1 METYNYEK
9 LNQIINMQYIKSDTI
24 NEKSLIKDYDY
35 QIKLKEQEK
44 SNDFYKKLE
53 KSNDFYKKLIR
64 TYNNPSFENL
74 ISTAKI
80 ASTINQVEPQ
90 KDDKSKYIYI
100 DKNYT

>member
-1 METYNYEK
+1 METYNYQK
-9 LNQIINMQYIKSDTI
+9 LNQIINMQYIKIITEE
-24 NEKSLIKDYDY
+24 EKQRIKNDRNY

-44 SNDFYKKLE
+44 SNDFYK
-53 KSNDFYKKLIR
+53 NLIR

-74 ISTAKI
+74 ISSAKI

-90 KDDKSKYIYI
+90 KDDRSKYIYI

>member
-1 METYNYEK
+1 METYNYQK
-9 LNQIINMQYIKSDTI
+9 LNQIINMQYIKIITEE
-24 NEKSLIKDYDY
+24 EKQRIKNDKNY
-35 QIKLKEQEK
+35 QIKLKEQ
-44 SNDFYKKLE
+44 E

-74 ISTAKI
+74 ISSAKI

-90 KDDKSKYIYI
+90 KDDRSKYIYI

>member
-1 METYNYEK
+1 METYNYQK
-9 LNQIINMQYIKSDTI
+9 LNQIINMQYIKIITEE
-24 NEKSLIKDYDY
+24 EKQRIKNDKNY

-44 SNDFYKKLE
+44 SNDFYK
-53 KSNDFYKKLIR
+53 NLIR

-74 ISTAKI
+74 ISSAKI

-90 KDDKSKYIYI
+90 KDNRSKYIYI

>member
-1 METYNYEK
+1 METYNYQK
-9 LNQIINMQYIKSDTI
+9 LNQIINMQYIKIITEE
-24 NEKSLIKDYDY
+24 EKQRIKNDKNY

-44 SNDFYKKLE
+44 SNDFYK
-53 KSNDFYKKLIR
+53 NLIR

-74 ISTAKI
+74 ISSAKI

-90 KDDKSKYIYI
+90 KDDRSKYIYI